1 VLGTDDDAP
10 PATAGQ
16 QDGGRLGGERL
27 EAGRQDGG
35 RPEGGHFEGGRQ
47 DGGRRTHRSPDD
59 APGLREYLSLLRR
72 YWLLALLT
80 FVVVLAASVGS
91 LLVTDPVYRSEAE
104 VLLRTEDSRQL
115 FPRVGGTP
123 AGSLVRSPEAEVLYV
138 RSDEF
143 QESLE
148 EAIEGDASVDVRSEL
163 GSSALVFTAEAG
175 EPELAQQAAQ
185 TAAETYVAVRQELDL
200 SETADLAELLAGDRG
215 RLQEQLQTLLE
226 PVAELDEAINATED
240 PTELSPLLNQR
251 LALER
256 SLEAE
261 VDPLQS
267 ELRRLDAQI
276 ATLDL
281 ERRVLEDP
289 ESLARV
295 ITAAERPEG
304 RADGS
309 ITQSLAVGVLGGLVL
324 AAGAVAAAQA
334 LRRR

>member
-1 VLGTDDDAP
+1 MLGTDDAP
-10 PATAGQ
+10 PAPAGE
-16 QDGGRLGGERL
+16 QDG
-27 EAGRQDGG
+27 GRQDGG
-35 RPEGGHFEGGRQ
+35 RLEGGHFEQGRQ

-59 APGLREYLSLLRR
+59 APGLSEYLSLLRR
-72 YWLLALLT
+72 HWLLALLT
-80 FVVVLAASVGS
+80 FLVVLAVSVGS
-91 LLVTDPVYRSEAE
+91 LFVTNPVYRAEAE

-115 FPRVGGTP
+115 FPRVGGTT
-123 AGSLVRSPEAEVLYV
+123 AGALVRSPQAEVLYV

-148 EAIEGDASVDVRSEL
+148 GATDGDASVEVRSDL
-163 GSSALVFTAEAG
+163 GSSSLVFTAEAD
-175 EPELAQQAAQ
+175 EPDVAQQAAQ
-185 TAAETYVAVRQELDL
+185 EAAETYVTVRHELDL
-200 SETADLAELLAGDRG
+200 TETTDLAELLTGDRG

-226 PVAELDEAINATED
+226 PLAELDEAINGTED

-261 VDPLQS
+261 VDPVQS

-304 RADGS
+304 RANGS

-324 AAGAVAAAQA
+324 AAGAGAAAPA
-334 LRRR
+334 PRRR